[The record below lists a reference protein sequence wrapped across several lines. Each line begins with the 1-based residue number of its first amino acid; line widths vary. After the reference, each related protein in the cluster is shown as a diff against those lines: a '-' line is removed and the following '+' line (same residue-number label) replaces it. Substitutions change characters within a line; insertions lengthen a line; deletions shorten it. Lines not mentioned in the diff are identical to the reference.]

1 LYFDLPVPA
10 FLKPLIFHL
19 SNASGVLP
27 SRPARIKQGCAKIAV
42 ETPFKGLAGF
52 SFSPEL
58 AGKTLLVAAM
68 LLSTPR

>member
-1 LYFDLPVPA
+1 LYFDHPAPA
-10 FLKPLIFHL
+10 FPKPLIFHL
-19 SNASGVLP
+19 SNVSGVLP
-27 SRPARIKQGCAKIAV
+27 SRPARIKHGCAKIAV

-58 AGKTLLVAAM
+58 AGKALLVAAM